1 MGTDRMSLRNFRI
14 SLKPWFSLREALKY
28 EDKYSAHFEELL
40 SVDNSVRLWDL
51 RSLQVCFEI
60 IFETDSYFMC
70 D

>member
-1 MGTDRMSLRNFRI
+1 MKTSI
-14 SLKPWFSLREALKY
+14 VREALRY
-28 EDKYSAHFEELL
+28 EDKYTAYFGELL